1 MLSYGDYAGGSGL
14 SDDPMLFRGGSDVS
28 CKQVGKEDF
37 EHIHILLS
45 LIFLTEKKQPGVL

>member
-1 MLSYGDYAGGSGL
+1 MLSYGEYAGGSGL

-28 CKQVGKEDF
+28 CKQVGKGHS
-37 EHIHILLS
+37 EHFMLLS